1 MERYKITFSVTP
13 AFCRMFILAT
23 YKHSKG
29 SNKENLDLQELLGLL
44 TTFRK
49 VLPKKNK
56 VNTNNVGKHKTESKL
71 FCALVYGSLDLN
83 KIIFY

>member
-1 MERYKITFSVTP
+1 MERYKITFSIIP
-13 AFCRMFILAT
+13 AFCRMFILVT

-29 SNKENLDLQELLGLL
+29 SNKKNLDLQELLGLF

-56 VNTNNVGKHKTESKL
+56 VNTNNVGKHKTGSTNSFVHL
-71 FCALVYGSLDLN
+71 FMGVW
-83 KIIFY
+83 I